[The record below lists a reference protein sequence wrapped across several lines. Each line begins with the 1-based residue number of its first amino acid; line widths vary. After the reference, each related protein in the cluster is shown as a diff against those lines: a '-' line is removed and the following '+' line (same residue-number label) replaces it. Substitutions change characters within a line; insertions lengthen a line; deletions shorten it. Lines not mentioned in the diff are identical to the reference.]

1 MTRRRKVPPVV
12 ITIANLGRMG
22 EPSPVGESV
31 ADTIRRQAKLSPE
44 FREELERL
52 LPYEEVARQII
63 TLRMRHNLTQEALA
77 QRTGTTKSAIS
88 RLESGQHAPTVATL
102 EKIAAAFGGQLRIS
116 FEVPGPPA
124 A

>member
-12 ITIANLGRMG
+12 ITIANLGRMS

-31 ADTIRRQAKLSPE
+31 ADTIRRQARLSPE

-63 TLRMRHNLTQEALA
+63 TLRMHHNLTQEALA

>member
-1 MTRRRKVPPVV
+1 MTRRRKVPPLV
-12 ITIANLGRMG
+12 IINANLEGMS
-22 EPSPVGESV
+22 EPSPAGESV

-102 EKIAAAFGGQLRIS
+102 EKIASAFGGRLVIS
-116 FEVPGPPA
+116 FEVPGQPA